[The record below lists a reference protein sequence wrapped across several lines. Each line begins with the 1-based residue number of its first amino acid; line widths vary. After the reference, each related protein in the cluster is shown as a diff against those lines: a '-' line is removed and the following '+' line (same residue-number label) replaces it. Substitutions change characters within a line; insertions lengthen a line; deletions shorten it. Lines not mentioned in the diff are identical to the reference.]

1 MNKINK
7 TVLLEQITNAVM
19 NELQQQNMIHNRQLQ
34 KNLVPVSISA
44 RHIHLQ
50 QEHVDILFGK
60 GYKLTKFKD
69 ISQPGQYACNEKI
82 TLKGPHGIIE
92 NVRVLYP
99 IRKQTQ
105 IEVAKS
111 DARKLGISP
120 PVRESGNL
128 KGSAPITVIGPKGT
142 IMLEEGCIIADR
154 HIHMTPDDAI
164 FFGVHSGQKVSVQIE
179 GSKGGIMD
187 QVTIRVKE
195 TYALDM
201 HIDVDDANAFGLEGN
216 EQLKIIP

>member
-1 MNKINK
+1 MKEVNK
-7 TVLLEQITNAVM
+7 TVLLEQITKAVI
-19 NELQQQNMIHNRQLQ
+19 NELQQQPFFDIQVN

-69 ISQPGQYACNEKI
+69 ISQPGQYACNEKV
-82 TLKGPHGIIE
+82 TLKGPRGVIE

-99 IRKQTQ
+99 IRTQTQ
-105 IEVAKS
+105 VEVALS
-111 DARKLGISP
+111 DARRLGISP
-120 PVRESGNL
+120 PVRNSGDL
-128 KGSAPITVIGPKGT
+128 KGSAPIIIIGPKAS
-142 IMLEEGCIIADR
+142 IILEEGCIIADR
-154 HIHMTPDDAI
+154 HIHMTPDDAKH
-164 FFGVHSGQKVSVQIE
+164 FGVSAGQKVSVQID
-179 GSKGGIMD
+179 GPKGGIME

-201 HIDVDDANAFGLEGN
+201 HIDVDDANAFGLLGN